1 MLNTK
6 NNLTSAGRAK
16 LLRQQRQYKIED
28 AKRIQEEQKII
39 EKKNN
44 ASIWEKIG
52 DTLYDFGA
60 NIVGGAS
67 KAVEGVVDT
76 GSSIAGN
83 IAGWFG
89 ADDFKQKMQEN
100 IAYDWTGNNI
110 TNPANEKTDAS
121 LLNNGKFGQYI
132 EGMAQG
138 VGQLLPNVVLT
149 VATGGTATGIKIG
162 SIASK
167 ITLFGS
173 AMGNSTEQA
182 VNEGADLGTAS
193 IYGALSG
200 GVELLSERISGKL
213 FGAGKIDR
221 ALGFKENLGRSLFK
235 SAKSGL
241 GRMAQE
247 AVGEGLEEAFAE
259 AVNPLLKK
267 WTYDPNVKNATFG
280 EIWDS
285 AVVGALTSIAFGG
298 TVGQLPTY
306 KNASRVSRI
315 QDQVNEYNDAVDKLY
330 QDATTGKIN
339 AEERQTR
346 QDELAKRKVVVEE
359 NVAQIMQEFDKGW
372 NITNKIRQKGKL
384 QALDTINASG
394 NLKMGLNSEGK
405 LVGVQENINQQNQPV
420 NVVASLDKAGK
431 DVYKTVNRNEL
442 NKQAYST
449 TLEGK
454 ENRIVYQPT
463 QSELTPQMKE
473 SLTMMSD
480 LSKAFGHNI
489 DYVVADKKAMAGR
502 KGALDKT
509 NNVLYLRED
518 IDSSQ
523 VIQETIVHEFTH
535 SLEGTSAY
543 KVMANFVKSQLKFNK
558 NLAKEFGIENFEA
571 EYDALFNKY
580 KRVMDINLTEAQQ
593 KEYVDT
599 ELIAKYISEKLFT
612 DKQSIQEV
620 CKTNPT
626 LAQKVFNW
634 IKNVFDKLTG
644 KTRGERFA
652 KSFLLKAKNL
662 YSIAIQD
669 AGITRSADNVESAKT
684 TQNLDNNSNVK
695 YSFDNKKISKYP
707 TYSQWK
713 TEALAWASKADKDS
727 YRGFYDGKGNFKVII
742 ATGNDLVYDELVTVP
757 ENNQNLVTYY
767 KGVIDGHN
775 ETLNRD
781 AKEVSECFK
790 DLSNNTGFSNNNR
803 SDVARRRTD
812 SEIRTMDA
820 TKSDGIRERNV
831 KESSGNLSTK
841 IKSYIYGD
849 GYSTENVNI
858 KEYNLVD
865 VKEKGKLRDLLRE
878 LNSSIKTN
886 KSMIQSK
893 DLRLGLFTCLQNQNN
908 NVYSKLAEIN
918 TAYEKTVS
926 AYNKNNAINIPQT
939 FIQALGYNGV
949 IDGKDGV
956 VYDLNNKKKSLLD
969 YSEDRAKERLDKA
982 IRLFGETDNPAKA
995 GWLLADGRFVDYN
1008 RDSSNIL
1015 TGDVFDYQDH
1025 WQIEKVFDTRR
1036 GTDAIDAFMA
1046 EGNIRLMPEA
1056 GGIELRG
1063 KPNKNQVDKLE
1074 EFINKVIDKEGIT
1087 LDLRPAGTTENQKPN
1102 PVFYD
1107 NTASVK
1113 EVMQGINSYYNTGK
1127 VAKVVDGMKFSLEED
1142 FATQVDNILN
1152 GSDTVNTHLQVR
1164 PDTPK
1169 ILLDAGLDNKRMLIT
1184 ANHTKTAVG
1193 IETKKSNTHNL
1204 DIETL
1209 KKLPKLLDNPV
1220 IIMDSLKE
1228 GSVVVFVN
1236 AKDKNGTPIMCAI
1249 NINGV
1254 GNYNNIEVETNLISS
1269 VYGKNSGLTSFIE
1282 RAVNE
1287 NRLIFWN
1294 KKMSLELFNTPGL
1307 QLPNNIKQV
1316 DSNTIIHQIS
1326 KKSTDNL
1333 KFSIEEDF
1341 NNENE
1346 VKEYY
1351 DKAISESYAKY
1362 KEVDPFRFRINE
1374 KQRDAFQ
1381 KYLDERE
1388 LLEQEKKEMLKK
1400 VRLKISSKDSDGNTL
1415 TPEQQR
1421 YFRGSK
1427 VVDENGRL
1435 KVCYHGTSELFN
1447 EFSYKYLGKNGT
1459 SYGKGFYF
1467 SDSKQY
1473 SEGFTTETGRLMK
1486 VYLKIKKPLSL
1497 TKKHISVDKMRTF
1510 VRTLSR
1516 YKTEDGINLL
1526 SDYADIDTYGIN
1538 TAINECVNL
1547 EYENNDND
1555 VDLIHSIYNRISGI
1569 ELSEYYRLLNE
1580 SLGYD
1585 GIVEEGE
1592 NETFYV
1598 TFQSKQIRNIDN
1610 KNPTNSDD
1618 IRYSL
1623 DDEVDNKQSKN
1634 VEYKM
1639 IKGVS
1644 ESEIHPRLQN
1654 AIVEYAQ
1661 RFVKNQKK
1669 YVQESIAEWEEKL
1682 AKEKSTTNVPMRL
1695 KIINER
1701 LEKLYAEQNK
1711 FKEQYKILRSKTG
1724 EWMLGEIHR
1733 EGISRLSQKD
1743 ASKEINGHKETIS
1756 LLEYLIRHE
1765 KFYKTYN
1772 NIEGYRMKI
1781 VEKTI
1786 LPKVFHD
1793 IIKENETM
1801 GMRTFFFVDDAF
1813 NGDTNETEGFCGMCM
1828 ADGRIF
1834 LKIAYDNPDFIETN
1848 KHERLHYIK
1857 NNHEDIYNNFKN
1869 QILKLLTDEEKLD
1882 LYNKYYDKYED
1893 AYNLTL
1899 EDFESKANERVWEE
1913 VFAQI
1918 YAEAEVPI
1926 NKRKIDFI
1934 IGEFDESLKKTFNL
1948 KNDIQFS
1955 LEDDPLDILQQDIPS
1970 NEGFF
1975 NAENIKGQT
1984 RDTDAIKYRAKL
1996 KQDKVFSKEELS
2008 KVISDALNKTQN
2020 MRLSGKVKDTA
2031 IGELFERMNTQ
2042 DVYEK
2047 RKTAQDIA
2055 DFIINNAFYDEIYT
2069 ETYEQQVAE
2078 FELIDSH
2085 KGHFK
2090 LNEQIK
2096 QELDIKTENGARIV
2110 SAWSEK
2116 GYNVLAD
2123 GTKKNKTG
2131 VNPFDVA
2138 EDLISLGLM
2147 IDTDKSETEIFLDI
2161 YERYNALDES
2171 IKEFKSNQKELAK
2184 DKLDSVTMRDNK
2196 QALVDTILKAY
2207 DEKGSK
2213 TASAKLKE
2221 LYHENMS
2228 KIKAELKDVK
2238 KYANAYVNYLVS
2250 NKRAKELVK
2259 GNKHYSAGVLE
2270 NPTLKGFLKAIA
2282 QTGNIKT
2289 IKRTARARIQKLA
2302 EVYNTSKKGSLFND
2316 ILGQEQE
2323 MTEIFGVKD
2332 SVYDENIANMI
2343 EYIAQGQ
2350 GELTTDEIIL
2360 LTKITDGLIHLYT
2373 TYDKVFKNG
2382 KYVET
2387 EKLAKDYG
2395 EKMRVGI
2402 DVRNKSKLL
2411 KGMWRF
2417 RAMFDPHTVMRNL
2430 DGYRC
2435 EYNEELG
2442 VIEDRGFFTEMF
2454 QDITDGEVK
2463 ANVAELE
2470 LLKPFGD
2477 FFKSYKG
2484 FERSLTKDKLKLN
2497 GTQIKTNGV
2506 KVKTEVEMSIGEAIS
2521 IYLTSLRPQSNFY
2534 DSSVILQNKDKTT
2547 SEYSFNVKQVN
2558 ELFGKFTEAQKEYI
2572 KLVQKFFNEDAQK
2585 LKVETDLETLGY
2597 TNIED
2602 SGVYFPINREKSA
2615 IAKNLGD
2622 TQVIL
2627 DAINTYTLSFNKDIK
2642 PGAKLPIR
2650 ISNVYGIVQNHAKG
2664 IGAYYGLSVPL
2675 KTFNRVFNKQIESMG
2690 KQSLKRIA
2698 SSQLYGSVEYVD
2710 KLLKDIQGRHYDNTV
2725 GGKVLRWMRG
2735 NYAKFQLGFNPKTI
2749 LGQTSSYMM
2758 ASTYLDADAL
2768 AKGLVMKTNTEQMF
2782 KYAPF
2787 TKYRM
2792 QEKAI
2797 VKAQG
2802 VIDKVGKFGDLFT
2815 KGIGWMDNNV
2825 VKKLWNA
2832 SQVQVEKNTGHKV
2845 GTEENLNRA
2854 SKLLERVVR
2863 ETQSNSIASE
2873 MTSLARSENE
2883 VLASLTMFSSDA
2895 QKQASRL
2902 VDGLALLSATKQW
2915 IANGTLK
2922 ANDKIAKIA
2931 KKQIFRAG
2939 AGFVTATTMYVL
2951 IGMMMK
2957 YLLGKNDEEET
2968 ITEEFFG
2975 DFKSQVAG
2983 LIPIY
2988 RDVYGYMNDGYE
3000 LNNYAYAMINDA
3012 LAGTKAGK
3020 ELIEDLLS
3028 GKQLSKSEIGMPLRK
3043 SIYAVSQLL
3052 GVPVRNVWNYG
3063 YGIVNQFSPSTAYR
3077 MNSLFYDAKLT
3088 DLDKSIES
3096 GNDRK
3101 SIAIIKELFESK
3113 NLDIDN
3119 NYAQEV
3125 LGLYKEG
3132 FNVIPSEIKE
3142 SFSYNGEELTL
3153 TSVQHKQLL
3162 NAMNDVLA
3170 GFNDIV
3176 KQAEYKKLSAT
3187 QKRTYLNNL
3196 YDINYILNL
3205 AQVIGLDNMKDSD
3218 IKKCLFANV
3227 LGSDLISYMAYIK
3240 TFESD
3245 KDKEGN
3251 TITNSKKIKIQ
3262 NWVKRLKLAPAE
3274 KYLLMGFAGYKNING
3289 ESAVNVYLR
3298 RKGLSKDE
3306 RELVLKWC
3314 GY

>member
-1 MLNTK
+1 MIN

-16 LLRQQRQYKIED
+16 LLRQQRQNNIEE
-28 AKRIQEEQKII
+28 AKRIEEEQKVIQ
-39 EKKNN
+39 KKNN

-52 DTLYDFGA
+52 DTLWDFGA
-60 NIVGGAS
+60 NFVGGAS
-67 KAVEGVVDT
+67 KAIEGVIDT
-76 GSSIAGN
+76 GSALAGN
-83 IAGWFG
+83 VAGWFG
-89 ADDFKQKMQEN
+89 ADDFKQQMQEN
-100 IAYDWTGNNI
+100 IAYNWTGNNI
-110 TNPANEKTDAS
+110 TNPVNEKTDAS
-121 LLNNGKFGQYI
+121 LLNDSKFGQYV
-132 EGMAQG
+132 EGMASG
-138 VGQLLPNVVLT
+138 IGQLLPT
-149 VATGGTATGIKIG
+149 VAVSFIPGGAGL
-162 SIASK
+162 SK
-167 ITLFGS
+167 VMLFGS

-182 VNEGADLGTAS
+182 VNEGADLSKST

-200 GVELLSERISGKL
+200 GVELVSERISGKL

-221 ALGFKENLGRSLFK
+221 ALGFKENLERSLFK
-235 SAKSGL
+235 SAKSGVW
-241 GRMAQE
+241 RMAQE

-259 AVNPLLKK
+259 AVNPILKK
-267 WTYDPNVKNATFG
+267 WTYDPDAKGATFS

-330 QDATTGKIN
+330 QDSTNGKLN
-339 AEERQTR
+339 AEERQSR
-346 QDELAKRKVVVEE
+346 QDELAKRKVIIEE
-359 NVAQIMQEFDKGW
+359 NISSIMQEFDKGW
-372 NITNKIRQKGKL
+372 NITQKSRQAGK
-384 QALDTINASG
+384 QEALKRINASG

-405 LVGVQENINQQNQPV
+405 LVDIQDKDNPNNSPYNVLASSEMANKVAQTKDFMKDANIEAVSSNLSGQEHLIQYKPTSNPLTTEMKTALKTFADFSKAKGQNQKF
-420 NVVASLDKAGK
+420 VVVDKN
-431 DVYKTVNRNEL
+431 DS
-442 NKQAYST
+442 Q
-449 TLEGK
+449 
-454 ENRIVYQPT
+454 
-463 QSELTPQMKE
+463 
-473 SLTMMSD
+473 
-480 LSKAFGHNI
+480 F
-489 DYVVADKKAMAGR
+489 
-502 KGALDKT
+502 KGARGLIVDDT
-509 NNVLYLRED
+509 GVIYLRED
-518 IDSSQ
+518 LSANDVINNIAQ
-523 VIQETIVHEFTH
+523 VTAVHEFSH
-535 SLEGTSAY
+535 GLEKTGAY
-543 KVMANFVKSQLKFNK
+543 QELTRFVFN
-558 NLAKEFGIENFEA
+558 NLAKDAELAKQFGIENFEA
-571 EYDALFNKY
+571 DYKKIATLYATNENTRNAFNRKSAKEQREY
-580 KRVMDINLTEAQQ
+580 IQS
-593 KEYVDT
+593 EYM
-599 ELIAKYISEKLFT
+599 AKFLSEKAFT
-612 DKQSIQEV
+612 DSKSIKSLCRTNQSLGQKILNWLKDFVDRLNSVNKVERQM
-620 CKTNPT
+620 
-626 LAQKVFNW
+626 KVF
-634 IKNVFDKLTG
+634 LQ
-644 KTRGERFA
+644 
-652 KSFLLKAKNL
+652 KARNL
-662 YSIAIQD
+662 YSTAIQQS
-669 AGITRSADNVESAKT
+669 GNIETRKNIAYALNE
-684 TQNLDNNSNVK
+684 QNLDKDSDVK
-695 YSFDNKKISKYP
+695 YSNDDEIVLSKKEYSILKSEVVKKNALQKNKNIKKVNCAYTRDYYYIYSTKGYDNFKPLLQLEIESNYELINEIERRLKYGFNENTGTFDEWVANLQSGEGFDNGSDVSSTERRTNDGIDENNGRESINDRRRDTIKNSRNQQKKIKLSL
-707 TYSQWK
+707 
-713 TEALAWASKADKDS
+713 EDS
-727 YRGFYDGKGNFKVII
+727 I
-742 ATGNDLVYDELVTVP
+742 
-757 ENNQNLVTYY
+757 
-767 KGVIDGHN
+767 
-775 ETLNRD
+775 
-781 AKEVSECFK
+781 
-790 DLSNNTGFSNNNR
+790 
-803 SDVARRRTD
+803 
-812 SEIRTMDA
+812 
-820 TKSDGIRERNV
+820 
-831 KESSGNLSTK
+831 STQ
-841 IKSYIYGD
+841 YGE
-849 GYSTENVNI
+849 GYSIDDINT
-858 KEYNLVD
+858 KDYNLVD
-865 VKEKGKLRDLLRE
+865 VQDKKQFKNLLSNLVRQIKSGVEMKTSANMNLRH
-878 LNSSIKTN
+878 
-886 KSMIQSK
+886 
-893 DLRLGLFTCLQNQNN
+893 GLFNCLQNQKN

-939 FIQALGYNGV
+939 FIQALGYNGAV
-949 IDGKDGV
+949 DGKNSV
-956 VYDLNNKKKSLLD
+956 IYDLNNKKKNLLD
-969 YSEDRAKERLDKA
+969 YSEDRATERLDKA
-982 IRLFGETDNPAKA
+982 IKLFGETKDPSKA
-995 GWLLADGRFVDYN
+995 GWLLSDGRFVDYN

-1015 TGDVFDYQDH
+1015 SGNVLDYQDH

-1063 KPNKNQVDKLE
+1063 KPNKNQIDKLE
-1074 EFINKVIDKEGIT
+1074 QFIDAVIDKEGIT
-1087 LDLRPAGTTENQKPN
+1087 LDLRPAGTNENYKPN

-1127 VAKVVDGMKFSLEED
+1127 VAKVVDGMKFSLDED
-1142 FATQVDNILN
+1142 SQ
-1152 GSDTVNTHLQVR
+1152 G
-1164 PDTPK
+1164 
-1169 ILLDAGLDNKRMLIT
+1169 NKL
-1184 ANHTKTAVG
+1184 TKAQQ
-1193 IETKKSNTHNL
+1193 EFFK
-1204 DIETL
+1204 
-1209 KKLPKLLDNPV
+1209 
-1220 IIMDSLKE
+1220 DS
-1228 GSVVVFVN
+1228 
-1236 AKDKNGTPIMCAI
+1236 
-1249 NINGV
+1249 
-1254 GNYNNIEVETNLISS
+1254 
-1269 VYGKNSGLTSFIE
+1269 
-1282 RAVNE
+1282 
-1287 NRLIFWN
+1287 
-1294 KKMSLELFNTPGL
+1294 
-1307 QLPNNIKQV
+1307 
-1316 DSNTIIHQIS
+1316 
-1326 KKSTDNL
+1326 
-1333 KFSIEEDF
+1333 
-1341 NNENE
+1341 
-1346 VKEYY
+1346 
-1351 DKAISESYAKY
+1351 
-1362 KEVDPFRFRINE
+1362 
-1374 KQRDAFQ
+1374 
-1381 KYLDERE
+1381 
-1388 LLEQEKKEMLKK
+1388 K
-1400 VRLKISSKDSDGNTL
+1400 VRDDNGNL
-1415 TPEQQR
+1415 L
-1421 YFRGSK
+1421 
-1427 VVDENGRL
+1427 VV
-1435 KVCYHGTSELFN
+1435 YHGTNSEFY
-1447 EFSYKYLGKNGT
+1447 EFDKSKIKIDNL
-1459 SYGKGFYF
+1459 GKGFYF
-1467 SDSKQY
+1467 VDNKEIADSYALRRTEERGGKERVVSGYIDSIKPFDISNISDEEIKSY
-1473 SEGFTTETGRLMK
+1473 L
-1486 VYLKIKKPLSL
+1486 VYDYLNRKRPRYEYR
-1497 TKKHISVDKMRTF
+1497 KKHGDEIIDAEQYATDLMND
-1510 VRTLSR
+1510 
-1516 YKTEDGINLL
+1516 EDIP
-1526 SDYADIDTYGIN
+1526 
-1538 TAINECVNL
+1538 INENGTKDYSVL
-1547 EYENNDND
+1547 FSTKEENFQKWLHENK
-1555 VDLIHSIYNRISGI
+1555 
-1569 ELSEYYRLLNE
+1569 
-1580 SLGYD
+1580 YD
-1585 GIVEEGE
+1585 CLIVEGE
-1592 NETFYV
+1592 DSRTKIQGVAYV
-1598 TFQSKQIRNIDN
+1598 IFDSN
-1610 KNPTNSDD
+1610 KFKLTTNHNPTLSDD

-1623 DDEVDNKQSKN
+1623 DDNVDNTQSDN
-1634 VEYKM
+1634 VEYKK
-1639 IKGVS
+1639 IEGLDANKV
-1644 ESEIHPRLQN
+1644 PLKLQN

-1661 RFVKNQKK
+1661 RWERNHKKFVN
-1669 YVQESIAEWEEKL
+1669 ESIAEWEEKL
-1682 AKEKSTTNVPMRL
+1682 KKEKSTTNIPMKL

-1711 FKEQYKILRSKTG
+1711 FKKEYKILHNSNG
-1724 EWMLGEIHR
+1724 EWILGDFKR

-1743 ASKEINGHKETIS
+1743 GSKEINGSKETVS
-1756 LLEYLIRHE
+1756 FLEYLITHN
-1765 KFYKTYN
+1765 KFYKDYSGKN
-1772 NIEGYRMKI
+1772 SIEGYSMK
-1781 VEKTI
+1781 VVDKKV
-1786 LPKVFHD
+1786 LPYEFHQ
-1793 IIKENETM
+1793 IIDENKTM
-1801 GMRTFFFVDDAF
+1801 GIRTFFIVDDVF
-1813 NGDTNETEGFCGMCM
+1813 YKTSDEPQTLMGMCM
-1828 ADGRIF
+1828 DDRVFIK
-1834 LKIAYDNPDFIETN
+1834 LSYNHPDYIEVN

-1857 NNHEDIYNNFKN
+1857 MYHKDIYNNFK
-1869 QILKLLTDEEKLD
+1869 IKLLESLTVKEKVD
-1882 LYNKYYDKYED
+1882 LYDKYYEIYED
-1893 AYNLTL
+1893 VYDLTL
-1899 EDFESKANERVWEE
+1899 DDLSSKENERVWEE

-1918 YAEAEVPI
+1918 YAEAEVPS
-1926 NKRKIDFI
+1926 NYRKIGRI
-1934 IGEFDESLKKTFNL
+1934 IGEFDDTIKQKFGLEK
-1948 KNDIQFS
+1948 DIQFS
-1955 LEDDPLDILQQDIPS
+1955 LDDDFDISDYYIPS
-1970 NEGFF
+1970 DDGFF
-1975 NAENIKGQT
+1975 NAKNIKGQT

-2008 KVISDALNKTQN
+2008 KVISDALNQTQN
-2020 MRLSGKVKDTA
+2020 MRLSGKVKDIA

-2055 DFIINNAFYDEIYT
+2055 NFIINNAFYDEIYT

-2078 FELIDSH
+2078 FELIDSY

-2096 QELDIKTENGARIV
+2096 QELEYKTENGARIV
-2110 SAWSEK
+2110 NAWSEK

-2123 GTKKNKTG
+2123 GTKKNKAG

-2138 EDLISLGLM
+2138 EDLISQGLM
-2147 IDTDKSETEIFLDI
+2147 IDTDKSETEIFMDI
-2161 YERYNALDES
+2161 YERYNALDEL
-2171 IKEFKSNQKELAK
+2171 IKEFRKSQKELAK

-2207 DEKGSK
+2207 NEKGSK

-2228 KIKAELKDVK
+2228 KIKKQLKDEK
-2238 KYANAYVNYLVS
+2238 KNANAHINYLIA
-2250 NKRAKELVK
+2250 NQKAKKLTSV
-2259 GNKHYSAGVLE
+2259 NKHYSAGVLE
-2270 NPTLKGFLKAIA
+2270 NKELKTFLKEIA
-2282 QTGNIKT
+2282 KTGNFKT
-2289 IKRTARARIQKLA
+2289 IKKTAREQIQKLA

-2323 MTEIFGVKD
+2323 MTKIFGVKD

-2343 EYIAQGQ
+2343 QTIADGS

-2360 LTKITDGLIHLYT
+2360 LTKITDGLIHLYN

-2382 KYVET
+2382 KYIET
-2387 EKLAKDYG
+2387 EKLAKDYS

-2402 DVRNKSKLL
+2402 DVRNKAKFL

-2435 EYNEELG
+2435 EYNSELG
-2442 VIEDRGFFTEMF
+2442 IIEDRGFFTEMF

-2477 FFKSYKG
+2477 FFKANKK
-2484 FERSLTKDKLKLN
+2484 FERSLTKDKIKLN

-2506 KVKTEVEMSIGEAIS
+2506 KVKTEVEISVGEAIS

-2547 SEYSFNVKQVN
+2547 SEYAFDVKQIN
-2558 ELFGKFTEAQKEYI
+2558 ELFGKFTEAQKQYI

-2585 LKVETDLETLGY
+2585 LKVETDLATLGY

-2602 SGVYFPINREKSA
+2602 SGVYFPINRDRFST
-2615 IAKNLGD
+2615 AKNLGD
-2622 TQVIL
+2622 AQMIL
-2627 DAINTYTLSFNKDIK
+2627 DAINTFTLSFNKDVK
-2642 PGAKLPIR
+2642 PGAKLPIK
-2650 ISNVYGIVQNHAKG
+2650 ISNVHYVVQNHAKG

-2698 SSQLYGSVEYVD
+2698 GSQLPDSVKYID
-2710 KLLKDIQGRHYDNTV
+2710 DLLKDIQGRENKDSKFANII
-2725 GGKVLRWMRG
+2725 RWMRG
-2735 NYAKFQLGFNPKTI
+2735 NYAKFQLGFNPKTV

-2758 ASTYLDADAL
+2758 ASTYLDIDAL
-2768 AKGLVMKTNTEQMF
+2768 AKGLTMKTNTEQMF

-2802 VIDKVGKFGDLFT
+2802 VINKVGTWTDTFT
-2815 KGIGWMDNNV
+2815 KGIEWMDNNV

-2832 SQVQVEKNTGHKV
+2832 SQVQVEKNTGHKI

-2863 ETQSNSIASE
+2863 ETQSNSIDSE
-2873 MTSLARSENE
+2873 KTSLARDKSEI
-2883 VLASLTMFSSDA
+2883 VQSLTMFTSDA

-2902 VDGLALLSATKQW
+2902 VDGLAMLSATKQW

-2922 ANDKIAKIA
+2922 ADDKIAKVA

-2957 YLLGKNDEEET
+2957 HLLGKNDEEET

-2975 DFKSQVAG
+2975 DFKSQMAG

-2988 RDVYGYMNDGYE
+2988 REIYGYFNDGYE
-3000 LNNYAYAMINDA
+3000 LNNYAYAMVNDT
-3012 LAGTKAGK
+3012 LSGTKAGK
-3020 ELIEDLLS
+3020 KLIEDLLS

-3043 SIYAVSQLL
+3043 SIYAVAQLF

-3101 SIAIIKELFESK
+3101 SISVIKELFESK

-3153 TSVQHKQLL
+3153 TSAQHKQLL

-3170 GFNDIV
+3170 GFNDVV

-3251 TITNSKKIKIQ
+3251 TVTNSKKTKIQ
-3262 NWVKRLKLAPAE
+3262 NWVKRLKLTPAE